1 MKKILLA
8 VLSITMLFSL
18 NSCKSFSE
26 DKATPV
32 IQESQSFYP
41 DWFLTLPTDDTY
53 VYCAGYGEASNVQT
67 AIKRAEF
74 NAKTQLAEQI
84 STSVKEVVK
93 NYIND
98 AGEVDNRQNI
108 DAFEAFALQTTEAN
122 LVGVQR
128 EKIKVLD
135 NGAVCVLS
143 KMPKANLEQ
152 AFSAISNEAKKEFV
166 QNDAAQAANDKMA
179 ESFDNL
185 LANGII

>member
-8 VLSITMLFSL
+8 VLSIAMLFSL
-18 NSCKSFSE
+18 NSCRSFNEGETVAKVEEVKS
-26 DKATPV
+26 
-32 IQESQSFYP
+32 IYP

-67 AIKRAEF
+67 AIKRAES

-98 AGEVDNRQNI
+98 AGEGADRQNI
-108 DAFEAFALQTTEAN
+108 DAFEAFAIQTTQAN

-128 EKIKVLD
+128 EKIKILD
-135 NGAVCVLS
+135 NGAVVVLS
-143 KMPKANLEQ
+143 KMPKTNLEQ
-152 AFSAISNEAKKEFV
+152 AFASISNEAKKEFV
-166 QNDAAQAANDKMA
+166 QNDAAMVANDKMA
-179 ESFDNL
+179 EAFDNL
-185 LANGII
+185 LSNGII